1 MKKNWIL
8 QKEGINTD
16 TNAVEKE
23 VKKRLKDYGIAT
35 KDIKTLT
42 FYFNADEGNTYY
54 VAEFANGS
62 DLTGAVLKDELD
74 FDEKELDEKCEED

>member
-8 QKEGINTD
+8 QKEGINVE

-23 VKKRLKDYGIAT
+23 VKQRLKDYGITT

-42 FYFNADEGNTYY
+42 FYYNADEGNTYY
-54 VAEFANGS
+54 VAEFVNGS
-62 DLTGAVLKDELD
+62 DLTGAVLKDELEID
-74 FDEKELDEKCEED
+74 TECEED

>member
-8 QKEGINTD
+8 QKEGINTE

-42 FYFNADEGNTYY
+42 FYYNADEGNTYY
-54 VAEFANGS
+54 VVEFVSGS
-62 DLTGAVLKDELD
+62 DLTGAVLKDELEID
-74 FDEKELDEKCEED
+74 AECEED

>member
-8 QKEGINTD
+8 QKEGINTE

-42 FYFNADEGNTYY
+42 FYYNADEGNTYY
-54 VAEFANGS
+54 VAEFVSGS
-62 DLTGAVLKDELD
+62 DLTGAVLKDELEID
-74 FDEKELDEKCEED
+74 AECEDD